1 MHAMILLIELLLNIG
16 DLSLNIFHITDN
28 TLDMSIDVTGIAL
41 SLVFMNNLSN
51 KRLYKKLEND

>member
-1 MHAMILLIELLLNIG
+1 MILLIELLLNIG